1 MTAAA
6 TASSTA
12 SPATMQAHIY
22 ERIKAMVTTFALPPG
37 ERINEVELARQLGVS
52 RTPVR
57 EALARVA
64 AEGFLTAT
72 PLRGFSVRALDA
84 QHILELYEYRSTVEL
99 GVVRLACQRASDAD
113 LALLLAFAEASRD
126 RPETDEQAIALLWR
140 DEEFHERLAQLAENA
155 EFLRSV
161 RSINERIRFA
171 RWLDLRARRLDT
183 RQDHPDI
190 VRALQRRDLTQA
202 ATLMRRHIDHHYD
215 HIIEL
220 TRRGYAE
227 IYMGNALAEDAQA
240 RIGGVSDGVATDS
253 PFSPSPQ
260 RKTA

>member
-1 MTAAA
+1 MTTPMTAVAP
-6 TASSTA
+6 
-12 SPATMQAHIY
+12 PATMQAHIY

-72 PLRGFSVRALDA
+72 PSRGFSVRVLDA
-84 QHILELYEYRSTVEL
+84 QHILALYEYRATVEL
-99 GVVRLACQRASDAD
+99 GVIRLVCQRASDA
-113 LALLLAFAEASRD
+113 ALVELLAFSEASRD
-126 RPETDEQAIALLWR
+126 RPETDEQAIALLWH
-140 DEEFHERLAQLAENA
+140 DEAFHERLAQLTENA
-155 EFLRSV
+155 EFVRSV

-190 VRALQRRDLTQA
+190 VRALQRRDLAQVEA
-202 ATLMRRHIDHHYD
+202 LMRRHIDHHYD

-227 IYMGNALAEDAQA
+227 IYMGNALADDAQA
-240 RIGGVSDGVATDS
+240 RIGGVSGGSIPSS
-253 PFSPSPQ
+253 PF
-260 RKTA
+260 KGAIA

>member
-1 MTAAA
+1 M
-6 TASSTA
+6 STPISTPSPRA
-12 SPATMQAHIY
+12 VPATMQAHIY

-99 GVVRLACQRASDAD
+99 GVIRLACQRAGDAA
-113 LALLLAFAEASRD
+113 LAGLLAFAEASRD
-126 RPETDEQAIALLWR
+126 RPETDEQAIALLWH
-140 DEEFHERLAQLAENA
+140 DEEFHERLAQLSENA

-161 RSINERIRFA
+161 RSMNERLRFA

-190 VRALQRRDLTQA
+190 VRALQARDLAQA
-202 ATLMRRHIDHHYD
+202 EDLMRHHIDHHYD

-227 IYMGNALAEDAQA
+227 IYMGNALADDAQA
-240 RIGGVSDGVATDS
+240 RLGLIAENT
-253 PFSPSPQ
+253 PSLPLE
-260 RKTA
+260 RNIT